1 MISGICGM
9 VIKTAF
15 TIMLCVNQ
23 VQPAINSGG
32 KGNHNF
38 NIIETAYMP
47 YEKFSCNNVETIY
60 GQSEI
65 QNGDIIIDET
75 YEEEFEKL
83 DSIVEDKNKV
93 TYTEIFEAVKSGN
106 LKELGGLIG
115 QMLYNSLL
123 YELGESKKLFVQLLA
138 VIMLGT
144 VFTNLSGRIGGYAG
158 GNGFFVTYMIL
169 AALLLSCF
177 TLASEIAIE
186 VISGINEF
194 MIAFI
199 PAYSMAAAYSNGQET
214 AVFSREIILLV
225 VFICENILLKIVFPI
240 VKCSGV
246 CGLVNKMNTEDY
258 FSKLIDLLKSIAG
271 WIMKTI
277 FAAIT
282 GINVIKGI
290 ISPSMDKLGRNS
302 AIKIISNMA
311 GGAAVETVASVL
323 VSSGMFIKNCIGI
336 AGAVVI
342 IVIAL
347 IPAVK
352 IFLMFMGLKAI
363 AALVQPMGDKRF
375 SEGVASMAE
384 AIELLF
390 KTSGIA
396 VLMFIIS
403 ITALT
408 MFAR

>member
-15 TIMLCVNQ
+15 AVTLCFNH
-23 VQPAINSGG
+23 VQPVIQSGEEV
-32 KGNHNF
+32 NHNR
-38 NIIETAYMP
+38 NAIETAYMQ
-47 YEKFSCNNVETIY
+47 YENTNCNSLEGIY

-65 QNGDIIIDET
+65 QDGDVLIDET

-93 TYTEIFEAVKSGN
+93 TYTEIYEAIKSGN
-106 LKELGGLIG
+106 LKNLGELIG

-169 AALLLSCF
+169 ATLLLSCF

-225 VFICENILLKIVFPI
+225 VFICENVLLKIVFPI

-311 GGAAVETVASVL
+311 GGAAVETVASIL

-336 AGAVVI
+336 AGAVVV

-347 IPAVK
+347 IPSVK

-408 MFAR
+408 MFAG

>member
-1 MISGICGM
+1 MTAGICGM
-9 VIKTAF
+9 IIKTAVVV
-15 TIMLCVNQ
+15 ILCVNH
-23 VQPAINSGG
+23 VQPVIQYGENE
-32 KGNHNF
+32 ND
-38 NIIETAYMP
+38 I
-47 YEKFSCNNVETIY
+47 NNVVNIPHIKQEDYNNSIEKIDEQTD
-60 GQSEI
+60 I
-65 QNGDIIIDET
+65 QEDEMIIDES

-93 TYTEIFEAVKSGN
+93 TYTEIYEAVKSGN
-106 LKELGGLIG
+106 LKKLGELIG

-199 PAYSMAAAYSNGQET
+199 PAYSIAAAYSNGQET
-214 AVFSREIILLV
+214 AVFSRESILLV
-225 VFICENILLKIVFPI
+225 VFICENVLLKIVFPI

-336 AGAVVI
+336 AGAVVV

-347 IPAVK
+347 IPSVK